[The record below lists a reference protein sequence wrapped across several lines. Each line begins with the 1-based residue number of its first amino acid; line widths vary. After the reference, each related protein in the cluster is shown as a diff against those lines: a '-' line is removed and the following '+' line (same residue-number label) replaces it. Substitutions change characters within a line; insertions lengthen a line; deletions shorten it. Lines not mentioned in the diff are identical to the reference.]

1 MTLAKFSNFSTTVAR
16 DPRCL
21 SGVALTIFLPMI
33 FQLTISSI
41 CFFSPSGSRNI
52 QEFKKVS

>member
-1 MTLAKFSNFSTTVAR
+1 MTLAKFSNFSTTV
-16 DPRCL
+16 CL

-33 FQLTISSI
+33 FQLTVSSI